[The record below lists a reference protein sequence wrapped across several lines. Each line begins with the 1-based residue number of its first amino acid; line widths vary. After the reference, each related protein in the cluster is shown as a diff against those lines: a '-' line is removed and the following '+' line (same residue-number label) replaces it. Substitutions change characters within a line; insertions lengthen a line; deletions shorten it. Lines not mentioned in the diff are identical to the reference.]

1 MFGGGA
7 RRARKGSDLK
17 ATIDVTFDEA
27 LHGARRSVTH
37 RIPSTGES
45 DTIEVTIP
53 AGCYDGMKV
62 RYKNHGEY
70 GMNGGPR
77 GSMLIEFRV
86 AEHPVFKRRGKTA
99 DVAIDVP
106 ISIFEAA
113 LGCTVDIPT
122 PSGKKLR
129 LKVPAGTQT
138 GKSFRFKE
146 MGMPDVKRGG
156 HMGALLATVTVQ
168 VPTRLT
174 DQERAALEKLRDA
187 DARDY
192 RPKL

>member
-1 MFGGGA
+1 M
-7 RRARKGSDLK
+7 
-17 ATIDVTFDEA
+17 
-27 LHGARRSVTH
+27 RSIRCLSV
-37 RIPSTGES
+37 
-45 DTIEVTIP
+45 
-53 AGCYDGMKV
+53 
-62 RYKNHGEY
+62 
-70 GMNGGPR
+70 
-77 GSMLIEFRV
+77 
-86 AEHPVFKRRGKTA
+86 RGKTA
-99 DVAIDVP
+99 DVAVDVP

-174 DQERAALEKLRDA
+174 DQERGPREAARRRCARLPAQALMRVLRARAKMGIYNEMRMQDA
-187 DARDY
+187 
-192 RPKL
+192 

>member
-17 ATIDVTFDEA
+17 AVIDVTFDEA

-70 GMNGGPR
+70 GVNGGPR
-77 GSMLIEFRV
+77 GNMLIEFHV

-99 DVAIDVP
+99 DVSVEVP
-106 ISIFEAA
+106 ISMYEAA
-113 LGCTVDIPT
+113 LGCSVDIPT
-122 PSGKKLR
+122 PEGKKLR

-138 GKSFRFKE
+138 GKSFRFRRWACP
-146 MGMPDVKRGG
+146 MPSVV
-156 HMGALLATVTVQ
+156 VTWA
-168 VPTRLT
+168 PCWRT
-174 DQERAALEKLRDA
+174 
-187 DARDY
+187 
-192 RPKL
+192 